1 MLGTGLGHTVL
12 VTSWRYTIHWLHWCG
27 WLSRTKY
34 SSGWSHWPHYT
45 SPGDTGGAWSLHWSL
60 HSGSPGGR
68 MTWAT
73 WVSVSLDCVSRL
85 HTTGQSPVCHCMSV
99 CHRVPGPARTILH
112 TRLTRAADT
121 GLRLRLRSEHGLTDS
136 RRRYNC
142 PHCTG
147 LGQGPPTLE
156 SSQPRPLSLGER
168 LSLSRNLSR
177 DLGLEAGGG
186 SRPGIGPWCF
196 YFRPWKLTLL
206 THTKT

>member
-1 MLGTGLGHTVL
+1 MGGHTGH
-12 VTSWRYTIHWLHWCG
+12 TT
-27 WLSRTKY
+27 
-34 SSGWSHWPHYT
+34 PA
-45 SPGDTGGAWSLHWSL
+45 PGTQGGTWSLHWSL

-121 GLRLRLRSEHGLTDS
+121 GLRLRSEHGLTDS